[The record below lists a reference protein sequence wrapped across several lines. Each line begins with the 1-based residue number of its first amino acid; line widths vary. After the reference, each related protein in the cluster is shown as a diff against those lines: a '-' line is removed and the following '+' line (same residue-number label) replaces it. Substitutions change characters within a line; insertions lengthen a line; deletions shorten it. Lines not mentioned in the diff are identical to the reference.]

1 MKKNILKTLS
11 PILNLPTPT
20 RIRFIWNFG
29 SLLIICLINQ
39 ILTGLFLAF
48 HYKTDI
54 NLAFQRIININRNIN
69 FGWLIRSFHA
79 NGASMFF
86 IIIYIHI
93 RRGIYINSFNFKIN
107 KLPFWNINL
116 SKTIH
121 RNVVLNYIH
130 RCNNLIT
137 DEDSQKTEIDTF
149 IKNAVGYDYP
159 IKFIKKYLNKTLLY
173 TIE

>member
-11 PILNLPTPT
+11 PILNLPTPA

-79 NGASMFF
+79 NGASIFF

-93 RRGIYINSFNFKIN
+93 RRGIYINSFNFKITWIIGVI
-107 KLPFWNINL
+107 LL
-116 SKTIH
+116 LLTIIH
-121 RNVVLNYIH
+121 IIFFSGRHSTTSSIVTLTDSDSRGHDQKVL
-130 RCNNLIT
+130 LLWL
-137 DEDSQKTEIDTF
+137 
-149 IKNAVGYDYP
+149 
-159 IKFIKKYLNKTLLY
+159 YLHW
-173 TIE
+173 

>member
-1 MKKNILKTLS
+1 MKKNIIKILS
-11 PILNLPTPT
+11 PILNLPTPA
-20 RIRFIWNFG
+20 RISFIWNFG

-79 NGASMFF
+79 NGASIFF

-93 RRGIYINSFNFKIN
+93 RRGIYINSFNFKIDTQSM
-107 KLPFWNINL
+107 KSISFLLTHTIFCAKR
-116 SKTIH
+116 SKEQA
-121 RNVVLNYIH
+121 L
-130 RCNNLIT
+130 
-137 DEDSQKTEIDTF
+137 EK
-149 IKNAVGYDYP
+149 
-159 IKFIKKYLNKTLLY
+159 
-173 TIE
+173 